1 MIIKKIVGMTMAV
14 LLAIQPLAVYA
25 SSDSISVP
33 KSRPVTPGGGGSIAL
48 NRAGATYQNWGWRL
62 TFGDN
67 RPIIEANVQPL
78 ESGYTD
84 ADLLAK
90 RNEMINIAN
99 KRYWGAGQ
107 YGLYLYDDIKPNWRA
122 VTSMQ
127 YDAVPASSLV
137 KRSKLPIAVGEIEN
151 KLGLSIIKDNSL
163 GVPFDEELY
172 KSMFATTKD
181 FGSVDDWLFLGIKW
195 QLEECQ

>member
-14 LLAIQPLAVYA
+14 LLTIQPLAVYA

-33 KSRPVTPGGGGSIAL
+33 RSRPVTPGGGGSIAL
-48 NRAGATYQNWGWRL
+48 DRAGATYQNWGWRL

-107 YGLYLYDDIKPNWRA
+107 Y
-122 VTSMQ
+122 
-127 YDAVPASSLV
+127 
-137 KRSKLPIAVGEIEN
+137 
-151 KLGLSIIKDNSL
+151 
-163 GVPFDEELY
+163 
-172 KSMFATTKD
+172 
-181 FGSVDDWLFLGIKW
+181 
-195 QLEECQ
+195 